1 MNVNTLKKSILLF
14 FLFIFFISQNL
25 YPSEIFSIQAGV
37 FSMKNNARSLVESLK
52 KHGIKCATD
61 ETGGTYKVFCGEFSQ
76 ESDTYA
82 LKEKLASLGY
92 KKAFVVSK
100 TSKTSQ
106 DPILVDSSA
115 KQSLHHKTPL
125 SSQERT
131 DENLIG
137 SSHEEFTS
145 ETTVLLDRVVAVVNK
160 EVITWSELYKIME
173 FEATEEI
180 KNLSEEERTNIFKKN
195 EPLFL
200 ETLIDM
206 RLQLQEARS
215 LEIGI
220 AREEVEETIEN
231 IKKKYSMTDED
242 FTASIKKEGFTLEEY
257 KKRLAEQI
265 LINKVVQYEIKNK
278 IVISD
283 TEIKKY
289 MDANKETF
297 SGSEKYR
304 LRQIF
309 FKGPE
314 GNMDRKAIEEKAL
327 LVLQK
332 LKAGEDFSNLARIYS
347 EDSSGKMGGDLGLI
361 DKSLLASEFTNAL
374 SGIKAGDYSMPF
386 WTERGLHIIKLDERV
401 SAQNIDKVK
410 EDVRRQ
416 LAEAKFLEN
425 YKSWIKGLREKAFI
439 EIRL

>member
-1 MNVNTLKKSILLF
+1 MHVKALKKSTLLF
-14 FLFIFFISQNL
+14 FLFIFFIPNNL
-25 YPSEIFSIQAGV
+25 YSLEIFSIQAGV
-37 FSMKNNARSLVESLK
+37 FSMKNNALSLVESLK
-52 KHGIKCATD
+52 KHGVKCTTD
-61 ETGGTYKVFCGEFSQ
+61 EIGGTYRVLCGEFNQ

-100 TSKTSQ
+100 ISQ
-106 DPILVDSSA
+106 DTISGDTLV
-115 KQSLHHKTPL
+115 KQSLLHKASL
-125 SSQERT
+125 SSQEMT

-137 SSHEEFTS
+137 TSHEEFTS
-145 ETTVLLDRVVAVVNK
+145 ETPVLLDRVVAVVNK

-173 FEATEEI
+173 FEATEQI
-180 KNLSEEERTNIFKKN
+180 KNLSEEERTKIFKEN

-231 IKKKYSMTDED
+231 IKKKYSMTDAD
-242 FTASIKKEGFTLEEY
+242 FTASIKKEGLTLEEY

-283 TEIKKY
+283 AEVKKS
-289 MDANKETF
+289 MDTNKETY

-309 FKGPE
+309 FKEPE

-327 LVLQK
+327 FVLQK
-332 LKAGEDFSNLARIYS
+332 LKAGEDFSNLAQIYS
-347 EDSSGKMGGDLGLI
+347 EDPSGKLGGDLGLI
-361 DKSLLASEFTNAL
+361 DKNLLASEFTNAL
-374 SGIKAGDYSMPF
+374 SGMKAGDYSMPF

-401 SAQNIDKVK
+401 SVQNIDKVK

-416 LAEAKFLEN
+416 LTEAKFLEN

>member
-1 MNVNTLKKSILLF
+1 MHVKALKKSTLLF
-14 FLFIFFISQNL
+14 FLFIFFIPNNL
-25 YPSEIFSIQAGV
+25 YSLEIFSIQAGV
-37 FSMKNNARSLVESLK
+37 FSMKNNALSLVESLK
-52 KHGIKCATD
+52 KHGVKCTTD
-61 ETGGTYKVFCGEFSQ
+61 EIGGTYRVLCGEFNQ

-92 KKAFVVSK
+92 KKVFVVSK
-100 TSKTSQ
+100 ISQ
-106 DPILVDSSA
+106 DTISGDTLV
-115 KQSLHHKTPL
+115 KQSLLHKASL
-125 SSQERT
+125 SSQEMT

-137 SSHEEFTS
+137 TSHEEFAS
-145 ETTVLLDRVVAVVNK
+145 ETPVLLDRVVAVVNK

-173 FEATEEI
+173 FEATEQI
-180 KNLSEEERTNIFKKN
+180 KNLSEEERTKIFKEN

-231 IKKKYSMTDED
+231 IKKKYSMTDAD
-242 FTASIKKEGFTLEEY
+242 FTASIKKEGLTLEEY

-283 TEIKKY
+283 TEVKKS
-289 MDANKETF
+289 MDTNKETY

-304 LRQIF
+304 LKQIF
-309 FKGPE
+309 FKEPE

-332 LKAGEDFSNLARIYS
+332 LKAGEDFSNLAQIYS
-347 EDSSGKMGGDLGLI
+347 EDPSGKLGGDLGLI
-361 DKSLLASEFTNAL
+361 DKNLLASEFTNAL
-374 SGIKAGDYSMPF
+374 SGMKAGDYSMPF

-416 LAEAKFLEN
+416 LTEAKFLEN

>member
-1 MNVNTLKKSILLF
+1 MNVKELKKSTLLF
-14 FLFIFFISQNL
+14 FLFIFFIPRDL
-25 YPSEIFSIQAGV
+25 YSLEIFSIQAGV
-37 FSMKNNARSLVESLK
+37 FSIKNNALNLVESIK

-61 ETGGTYKVFCGEFSQ
+61 ETGEKYRVFCGEFNQ
-76 ESDTYA
+76 ESDAYT

-100 TSKTSQ
+100 TSQ
-106 DPILVDSSA
+106 DTISGDTLA
-115 KQSLHHKTPL
+115 KQSLLHKASL

-137 SSHEEFTS
+137 TSHEEFTS
-145 ETTVLLDRVVAVVNK
+145 ETPVLLDRVVAVVNK

-173 FEATEEI
+173 FEATEQI
-180 KNLSEEERTNIFKKN
+180 KNLNEEERTKIFKEN

-231 IKKKYSMTDED
+231 IKNKYSMTDAD
-242 FTASIKKEGFTLEEY
+242 FTASIKKEGLTLEEY

-283 TEIKKY
+283 AEVKKS

-309 FKGPE
+309 FKEPE

-332 LKAGEDFSNLARIYS
+332 LKAGEDFSNLAQIYS
-347 EDSSGKMGGDLGLI
+347 EDLSGKLGGDLGLI
-361 DKSLLASEFTNAL
+361 DKSLLASEFTDAL
-374 SGIKAGDYSMPF
+374 SGMKAGDYSMPF
-386 WTERGLHIIKLDERV
+386 WTEGGLHIIKLDERV

-416 LAEAKFLEN
+416 LTEAKFLEN

>member
-1 MNVNTLKKSILLF
+1 MHVKALKKSTLLF
-14 FLFIFFISQNL
+14 FLFIFFIPNNL
-25 YPSEIFSIQAGV
+25 YSLEIFSIQAGV
-37 FSMKNNARSLVESLK
+37 FSMKNNALSLVESLK
-52 KHGIKCATD
+52 KHGVKCTTD
-61 ETGGTYKVFCGEFSQ
+61 EIGGTYRVLCGEFNQ

-100 TSKTSQ
+100 ISQ
-106 DPILVDSSA
+106 DTISGDTLV
-115 KQSLHHKTPL
+115 KQSLLHKASL
-125 SSQERT
+125 SSQEMT

-137 SSHEEFTS
+137 TSHEEFTS
-145 ETTVLLDRVVAVVNK
+145 ETPVLLDRVVAVVNK

-173 FEATEEI
+173 FEATEQI
-180 KNLSEEERTNIFKKN
+180 KNLSEEERTKIFKEN

-231 IKKKYSMTDED
+231 IKKKYSMTDAD
-242 FTASIKKEGFTLEEY
+242 FTASIKKEGLTLEEY

-283 TEIKKY
+283 TEVKKS
-289 MDANKETF
+289 MDTNKETY

-304 LRQIF
+304 LKQIF
-309 FKGPE
+309 FKEPE

-332 LKAGEDFSNLARIYS
+332 LKAGEDFSNLAQIYS
-347 EDSSGKMGGDLGLI
+347 EDPSGKLGGDLGLI
-361 DKSLLASEFTNAL
+361 DKNLLASEFTNAL
-374 SGIKAGDYSMPF
+374 SGMKAGDYSMPF

-416 LAEAKFLEN
+416 LTEAKFLEN

>member
-1 MNVNTLKKSILLF
+1 MNVNTFKNSILFF
-14 FLFIFFISQNL
+14 FLFIFFIAQNL
-25 YPSEIFSIQAGV
+25 YSSEIFTIQAGV
-37 FSMKNNARSLVESLK
+37 FSIKNNAISLVESIK
-52 KHGIKCATD
+52 KHGIKCANE
-61 ETGGTYKVFCGEFSQ
+61 ETGETYRVFCGEFNQ
-76 ESDTYA
+76 KSDAYV

-92 KKAFVVSK
+92 QKVFVVSM
-100 TSKTSQ
+100 TSQ
-106 DPILVDSSA
+106 DTISGDTSEE
-115 KQSLHHKTPL
+115 QSLLHKVSLP
-125 SSQERT
+125 SQETT
-131 DENLIG
+131 DENSTG
-137 SSHEEFTS
+137 SRREEFSS
-145 ETTVLLDRVVAVVNK
+145 ETPVLLDRVVAVVNK
-160 EVITWSELYKIME
+160 EVITWSELYKVME
-173 FEATEEI
+173 FESTEQI
-180 KNLSEEERTNIFKKN
+180 KNLSEEEQAKIFKEN

-215 LEIGI
+215 LGIGI
-220 AREEVEETIEN
+220 TREEVDETIEN
-231 IKKKYSMTDED
+231 IKKKYTMSDED
-242 FTASIKKEGFTLEEY
+242 FKASIKKEGFTLEEY

-265 LINKVVQYEIKNK
+265 LINKVVQFEIKNK

-283 TEIKKY
+283 AEVKKY

-297 SGSEKYR
+297 SGGEKYR

-314 GNMDRKAIEEKAL
+314 GGMDKKAIEEKAL

-347 EDSSGKMGGDLGLI
+347 EDPSGKLGGDLGLI
-361 DKSLLASEFTNAL
+361 DKGLLASEFTNVL
-374 SGIKAGDYSMPF
+374 SGMKVGDYSMPF
-386 WTERGLHIIKLDERV
+386 WTQRGLHIIKLDEKI
-401 SAQNIDKVK
+401 SAQNIDQVK

-416 LAEAKFLEN
+416 LAEAKFSEN